1 MGRRMKSIIVV
12 ACVILA
18 VSAQRFG
25 GGRPGGLAGR
35 LKPKCSDGG
44 KPTCTCA
51 NGDVIDRPRPNPC
64 GDNTIP
70 TCVCADGTTPTR
82 GTLCNDGNKPTCA
95 NGVAPVCQDG
105 NALDTTRF
113 PPCTGGPPKCADG
126 GALSCADGTS
136 LGFLANFIG

>member
-1 MGRRMKSIIVV
+1 MGSLINSSSMRSILIV
-12 ACVILA
+12 ACVVLA
-18 VSAQRFG
+18 VSAQRPGGF
-25 GGRPGGLAGR
+25 GGRPGGLPGK
-35 LKPKCSDGG
+35 LKPKCADG
-44 KPTCTCA
+44 A
-51 NGDVIDRPRPNPC
+51 RPN
-64 GDNTIP
+64 
-70 TCVCADGTTPTR
+70 CVCADGSSPTR
-82 GTLCNDGNKPTCA
+82 GSPCNDGNKPTCA